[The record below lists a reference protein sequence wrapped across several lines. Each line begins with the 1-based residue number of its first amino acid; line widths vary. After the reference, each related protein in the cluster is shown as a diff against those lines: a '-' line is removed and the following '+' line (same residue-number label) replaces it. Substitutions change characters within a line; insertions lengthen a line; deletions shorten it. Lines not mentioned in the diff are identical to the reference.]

1 MSYATVA
8 ELRAVL
14 PQVPTG
20 TSYDELLED
29 ALDMAA
35 GIIDGVL
42 GFAFGPWAL
51 AASDKDVLARA
62 SGVHL
67 YLPPYKAAS
76 VTAVALVGSRATTGE
91 YETAVTDY
99 VAEEDARPFR
109 LYRGTGWYYGSYYR
123 VTAIWGYGPAPAV
136 VQGIALEV
144 AKNLYGQRN
153 ARTAGG
159 GLQVAGIDNTQDVSR
174 ALTGEQYLR
183 LMNVRRQSC
192 GVPHG

>member
-8 ELRAVL
+8 ELRAL
-14 PQVPTG
+14 LTQMPTG
-20 TSYDELLED
+20 AAYDELLED
-29 ALDMAA
+29 ALDGAA

-51 AASDKDVLARA
+51 AATDKDVQARNA
-62 SGVHL
+62 GVHL

-109 LYRGTGWYYGSYYR
+109 LYRGMGWYYGSYYR

-136 VQGIALEV
+136 VAAIALDV
-144 AKNLYGQRN
+144 AKNSYANRN
-153 ARTAGG
+153 SRTVPGSS
-159 GLQVAGIDNTQDVSR
+159 VVGIDNTLDVSR
-174 ALTGEQYLR
+174 ILTSEQYLE
-183 LMNVRRQSC
+183 LMNVRTQTI